1 MLISPY
7 LNHEAKIDL
16 IHDPT
21 TDINIL
27 KELSYDKSVNIRQH
41 LASRTNNKEILDKL
55 SNDVSMPCRVLVAL
69 NENTS
74 ESTLDIDK
82 LSLDATRHVKLS
94 VIANKNTGLDTLN
107 KLRNDVDK
115 EVALAATSKYNSY
128 LE

>member
-55 SNDVSMPCRVLVAL
+55 SNDVSMPCRILVAL

-74 ESTLDIDK
+74 ESTLDK
-82 LSLDATRHVKLS
+82 LSLDETRHVKLS
-94 VIANKNTGLDTLN
+94 VIANKNTGLGTLN